1 MRLGSALT
9 SAKRAVCWGLVLVA
23 GATEAGCQKKLTQGE
38 CELLLDRYVEFLV
51 RAEVPKMSASKLLER
66 KREARELAKESAAFG
81 ECSSAV
87 SARAFECAMSAPGTD
102 ELEKCLL

>member
-1 MRLGSALT
+1 MT

-23 GATEAGCQKKLTQGE
+23 GAAEAGCEKKLTQGQ

-66 KREARELAKESAAFG
+66 KREARELARKSASFG
-81 ECSSAV
+81 ECPSAV
-87 SARAFECAMSAPGTD
+87 SVHAFECAMSAPGTD